1 MPGKL
6 FHLRKVGKRK
16 SEGLGCWGEQQ
27 LAVFKDSN
35 SNRVKEEE
43 MT

>member
-6 FHLRKVGKRK
+6 FHLRKVGERK
-16 SEGLGCWGEQQ
+16 SEGKEQK
-27 LAVFKDSN
+27 LAVSKDSN
-35 SNRVKEEE
+35 SNRIKEEE